1 MRQLLRSLRIL
12 NKRIAGTALVTSGIL
27 VAVIT
32 VVVAA
37 GVFWRYVLNDSLS
50 WTEEVARYLL
60 IWLAAV
66 GSIVAMHRRQHVA
79 IDIIPDMFSGLGGRA
94 IRLAIAVVIILT
106 CSVMAFFGWKLA
118 WNAWGQ
124 TASSFY
130 LPLFYT
136 TAAIPVAMTGFLLM
150 AVEQALEEIFGRP
163 IPEGGEA

>member
-1 MRQLLRSLRIL
+1 MFWLLRGLRIF
-12 NKRIAGTALVTSGIL
+12 NKKIADTAFVTSGIL

-79 IDIIPDMFSGLGGRA
+79 IDIVPELFSGVGGRV
-94 IRLAIAVVIILT
+94 IRLLIALVIIIT
-106 CSVMAFFGWKLA
+106 CAVMSYFGWILA

-136 TAAIPVAMTGFLLM
+136 TAAIPVATSGFLLI
-150 AVEQALEEIFGRP
+150 AVEHALEEVLND
-163 IPEGGEA
+163 

>member
-1 MRQLLRSLRIL
+1 MNVLLRCLKIL
-12 NKRIAGTALVTSGIL
+12 NRRIADTALVTSGFL

-32 VVVAA
+32 IVVAV

-66 GSIVAMHRRQHVA
+66 GSMVAMHRRHHVA
-79 IDIIPDMFSGLGGRA
+79 IDIIPDLFQGLGRRVIRVLIA
-94 IRLAIAVVIILT
+94 IVIILT
-106 CSVMAFFGWKLA
+106 CAVMTYFGWILA

-130 LPLFYT
+130 LPLFFT
-136 TAAIPVAMTGFLLM
+136 TAAIPVATTGFLLM
-150 AVEQALEEIFGRP
+150 AVEQALDELFGLS
-163 IPEGGEA
+163 EADGSAT

>member
-1 MRQLLRSLRIL
+1 MVQLLRGLRIL
-12 NKRIAGTALVTSGIL
+12 NKRIADTAYVTSGFL

-66 GSIVAMHRRQHVA
+66 GSIVAMRRRRHVA
-79 IDIIPDMFSGLGGRA
+79 IDIIPDMFSGIGSRMIRFLIA
-94 IRLAIAVVIILT
+94 IVIIMT
-106 CSVMAFFGWKLA
+106 CAVMSYFGWILA

-136 TAAIPVAMTGFLLM
+136 TAAIPVATSGFLLI
-150 AVEQALEEIFGRP
+150 AVEQALEEVLNDSA
-163 IPEGGEA
+163 EGAAL

>member
-1 MRQLLRSLRIL
+1 MKLILRSLKVL
-12 NKRIAGTALVTSGIL
+12 NKGIADVALGTSGIL
-27 VAVIT
+27 VAVIA

-79 IDIIPDMFSGLGGRA
+79 IDILPDALEGISGRVL
-94 IRLAIAVVIILT
+94 RLFIALVITAT
-106 CSVMAFFGWKLA
+106 CAVMTYYGWRLA

-124 TASSFY
+124 TTSSFRM
-130 LPLFYT
+130 PLFYV
-136 TAAIPVAMTGFLLM
+136 TAAIPVATSGFLIM
-150 AVEQALEEIFGRP
+150 AIEQALEQI
-163 IPEGGEA
+163 IPSAVESEGAK